1 MSPFRKVSFLQ
12 LNKGAESF
20 YRAYSPTLTHSGS
33 DERKDTMKK
42 RLTALAL
49 AALMCAQLCA
59 CGSKEGSTT
68 QTPTAS
74 TPSTSQSANQQAN
87 AVSVG
92 IAQDLDNSLDPHKAV
107 AAGTKEVMFNV
118 FEGLVKP
125 TSKGDLIPAVAET
138 YTVSEDHLTYTFTI
152 REGVKFHNGDAVTAE
167 DVVYSLKRVAAPTE
181 TGVVQ
186 VEALSIMTDVTAQD
200 ERTVVITLSEPS
212 NEFISYL
219 TVAILP
225 ADYTAQD
232 TAPIGTGPFKFVS
245 RKAQESIVLE
255 KNDDYWGEKAYL
267 DQVTFRIIENAE
279 GLLMGL
285 QSGAIDICA
294 HLTSTQ
300 TSQLSAGEFNIEQGN
315 MNLVQAL
322 YLNNAVAP
330 FDDVNVRRALSCII
344 DPQFI
349 IDMAFDGYG
358 TPIGS
363 SMYPAFGKYFDEE
376 LTTYYEHTADAV
388 RAYLAASSYP
398 NGFDMT
404 ITVPSNYQPHVDTA
418 QVVAELCREYNI
430 NVTIQP
436 VEWETWVSDIYAGR
450 NFQSTL
456 VGVDASTMTARA
468 LLERF
473 TSTYPSNFINYNN
486 AEYDALFAKAQSCY
500 DDAEQTEIYKDMLRN
515 LTENAANA
523 YIQDLADL
531 VAVRKGL
538 TGLTFYPIYVLDL
551 STVRYEG

>member
-1 MSPFRKVSFLQ
+1 M
-12 LNKGAESF
+12 KGSI
-20 YRAYSPTLTHSGS
+20 
-33 DERKDTMKK
+33 TMKK
-42 RLTALAL
+42 RLIAFAL
-49 AALMCAQLCA
+49 AALMCAGLSA
-59 CGSKEGSTT
+59 CGSKAES
-68 QTPTAS
+68 P
-74 TPSTSQSANQQAN
+74 SQSSGAQSNAPASSVQESANKAAN
-87 AVSVG
+87 AVTVG

-125 TSKGDLIPAVAET
+125 TSEGDLIPAVAEN
-138 YTVSEDHLTYTFTI
+138 YTVSEDHLTYTFTL

-167 DVVYSLKRVAAPTE
+167 DVVYSLNRVAAATE
-181 TGVVQ
+181 TGVVK
-186 VEALSIMTDVTAQD
+186 VEALSIMADVTAAD

-225 ADYTAQD
+225 ADYDQQD

-255 KNDDYWGEKAYL
+255 KNAEYWGEGAYL

-300 TSQLSAGEFNIEQGN
+300 TSQLSEAEFNIEQGN
-315 MNLVQAL
+315 MNLVQAV
-322 YLNNAVAP
+322 YLNHNAAP
-330 FDDVNVRRALSCII
+330 FDDENVRKALSCII

-376 LTTYYEHTADAV
+376 LTTYYEHTSAAAA
-388 RAYLAASSYP
+388 AYLAASNYP

-404 ITVPSNYQPHVDTA
+404 ITVPSNYQPHMDTA
-418 QVVAELCREYNI
+418 QVVAELCKDFNI

-436 VEWETWVSDIYAGR
+436 VEWETWVSDVYVGR
-450 NFQSTL
+450 NFQATL

-473 TSTYPSNFINYNN
+473 TSTYSKNFINYSN
-486 AEYDALFAKAQSCY
+486 AEYDALFAQAQACY
-500 DDAEQTEIYKDMLRN
+500 DDEEQTEIYKAMLRN